1 MISAYVKGLGF
12 WSPGYEN
19 LEAWMKNDRQD
30 GVKVPPCRIVD
41 SRLGRGTSR
50 VTRMAVE
57 CAEQAAAQAG
67 FDLSQIGSVFG
78 SCYGELD
85 IAIEQ
90 LDMMLTGDGVVSP
103 ARFKNSVHNTATG
116 VLSIA
121 SKNRGFTTAIAAG
134 HHILA
139 MTLLEAMLV
148 LKSGLAQE
156 AVAIVADDSPREPL
170 RSAAPEA
177 DFEPVGAALAL
188 SLSPDGAL
196 SKLTLFAGNEG
207 ERFSLPEPFR
217 RNPCAPVIGLVE
229 AIEHESSGAF
239 VLSEP
244 PAQAWSVKLA

>member
-19 LEAWMKNDRQD
+19 LEAWKKDDRQD
-30 GVKVPPCRIVD
+30 GVKMPRCRIVD

-57 CAEQAAAQAG
+57 CGQQAAEHAG

-90 LDMMLTGDGVVSP
+90 LDMMLEGDGVVSP

-121 SKNRGFTTAIAAG
+121 TKNRGFTTAIAAG
-134 HHILA
+134 DHTLA
-139 MTLLEAMLV
+139 MTLLEAMLT
-148 LKSGLAQE
+148 LESGLVKE

-170 RSAAPEA
+170 RSARKEA

-188 SLSPDGAL
+188 TLSPEGAL
-196 SKLTLFAGNEG
+196 AKLTLLPGVEG
-207 ERFSLPEPFR
+207 ERFSLPEAFR
-217 RNPCAPVIGLVE
+217 ENPCAPVIGLVE
-229 AIEHESSGAF
+229 ALDRRSTGAF

-244 PAQAWSVKLA
+244 PAQAWSVKLQ